1 MDLDGLIA
9 AALSPR
15 AMHARVVQY
24 LVEQAGSGRRLAD
37 ALGDPFVVNR
47 TTPGE
52 RRGLLEDARLV
63 GAWQRSTLS
72 AIHDA
77 APGGDAER
85 RLLRSAHA
93 ALRRRIGALRRACA
107 ALDERRGREAVA
119 LLDDALPPLRAD
131 LQARLAAEA
140 EILAPAL
147 ERCGMDEVARV
158 LDLQGRTL
166 VGRVEVLG
174 TLLTLLG
181 GRRPDR
187 RQREEL
193 RELVYGL
200 DGVLS
205 LHLEALESL
214 CAARLG
220 RRLGPH
226 ASRALAVAL
235 ATDADGRA
243 PAARAAA
250 S

>member
-140 EILAPAL
+140 GPRPRAGAL
-147 ERCGMDEVARV
+147 RHGRGGARPRPPGA
-158 LDLQGRTL
+158 DP
-166 VGRVEVLG
+166 
-174 TLLTLLG
+174 G
-181 GRRPDR
+181 GSRR
-187 RQREEL
+187 
-193 RELVYGL
+193 G
-200 DGVLS
+200 
-205 LHLEALESL
+205 A
-214 CAARLG
+214 AARC
-220 RRLGPH
+220 
-226 ASRALAVAL
+226 
-235 ATDADGRA
+235 
-243 PAARAAA
+243 
-250 S
+250 

>member
-1 MDLDGLIA
+1 VDLDGLIT

-37 ALGDPFVVNR
+37 ALDDPFVVNR
-47 TTPGE
+47 TNPGE

-63 GAWQRSTLS
+63 GAWHRSTLS
-72 AIHDA
+72 AMQDA

-93 ALRRRIGALRRACA
+93 APRRRMAALRRACA
-107 ALDERRGREAVA
+107 ALDERRGREAVV
-119 LLDDALPPLRAD
+119 LLGDALPPLRAD
-131 LQARLAAEA
+131 LQARLTAERA
-140 EILAPAL
+140 VLDPAL
-147 ERCGMDEVARV
+147 ERCGLDEVARV
-158 LDLQGRTL
+158 LDLQARTL
-166 VGRVEVLG
+166 VGRLEVLD
-174 TLLTLLG
+174 TLLALLG

-205 LHLEALESL
+205 LHLETVES
-214 CAARLG
+214 ASATRLG
-220 RRLGPH
+220 RRLEPRE
-226 ASRALAVAL
+226 ARALAVAL
-235 ATDADGRA
+235 ANGDRA